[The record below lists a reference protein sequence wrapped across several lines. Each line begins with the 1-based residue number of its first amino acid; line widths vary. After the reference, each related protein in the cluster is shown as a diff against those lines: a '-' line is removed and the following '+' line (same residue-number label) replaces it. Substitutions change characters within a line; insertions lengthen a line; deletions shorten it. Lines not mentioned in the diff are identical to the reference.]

1 MSTPMPAA
9 GPQRRGWIAAVA
21 LAFSTLPL
29 TPLPLHAQPPQKVLR
44 VAFNSAESTLDPARI
59 TDVYS
64 RTITAHIFEA
74 LYGYDPLAR
83 PYRIVP
89 LTAAAMPEVSADF
102 RTWTIRIRPGI
113 FFAGDPAF
121 GGKPRELVAQDYV
134 YAFKRVIDPAL
145 SGGNSGAVI
154 QMGCVGLS
162 ALREDALKNN
172 KPFDYDTPVAGLR
185 ALDRYTLRI
194 ELENPRPRLVESLA
208 DSSYLGAVARE
219 VVAHY
224 GDRVAE
230 HPVGTGPFRLQ
241 QWRRTSLIVLE
252 RNPDFREMLYDAQ
265 PEPDDAQGQE
275 ILARF
280 KGRRL
285 PMVDRVEVA
294 IIEESQPRWLAFLNG
309 QLDGVMTKAGSLP
322 LEFANIAMPGGELAP
337 NLAKRG
343 ITGVRAPNPDIVLT
357 LFNMEDPAL
366 GGLEPARV
374 ALRRAIS
381 LAYDTDREVRIARR
395 GQAVVAHSPLGPFTT
410 GYDPAFRS
418 EMGEFN
424 RPKAKALLDLY
435 GWVDRNG
442 DGWRE
447 QPDGSPLELR
457 MYTQPEQINRT
468 FDELWKK
475 SMDAVGIRMSF
486 VSGQWAAQLKL
497 ARSGQT
503 MLWMLGSSADVPDGQ
518 SALERWYGPQSGS
531 QNLAR
536 FKLPAFD
543 AIYERLQQ
551 LPNGPERDDLF
562 LQAKRL
568 AVAYMPYKVQVH
580 RVGSDLWH
588 PWLTGYRKPLFW
600 NDWWQWVDIDP
611 ALRES
616 MKP

>member
-1 MSTPMPAA
+1 MRAA
-9 GPQRRGWIAAVA
+9 LLAAAAWWRGAVVCAAA
-21 LAFSTLPL
+21 LLAAT
-29 TPLPLHAQPPQKVLR
+29 LPLHAQPPQKVLR

-59 TDVYS
+59 IDVYS

-83 PYRIVP
+83 PYKLRP
-89 LTAAAMPEVSADF
+89 LTAAAMPEASADF
-102 RTWTIRIRPGI
+102 RNWTIRIRPGI

-121 GGKPRELVAQDYV
+121 GDKPRELVAQDYV

-154 QMGCVGLS
+154 QMGCVGLN
-162 ALREDALKNN
+162 ALREQALKGNQ
-172 KPFDYDTPVAGLR
+172 PFDYDTVVPGLR

-219 VVAHY
+219 VVEHY
-224 GDRVAE
+224 GDKVAE
-230 HPVGTGPFRLQ
+230 HPVGTGPFRLL
-241 QWRRTSLIVLE
+241 QWRRTSLVVLE
-252 RNPDFREMLYDAQ
+252 RNPGFREMLYDAQ
-265 PEPDDAQGQE
+265 PAADDAQGQE

-309 QLDGVMTKAGSLP
+309 ELDGVMTTAGSLP
-322 LEFANIAMPGGELAP
+322 LEFANIAMPGGYLAP

-343 ITGVRAPNPDIVLT
+343 ITGVRAPNPDAVLT
-357 LFNMEDPAL
+357 LFNMDDPVV
-366 GGLEPARV
+366 GGLAPERV

-381 LAYDTDREVRIARR
+381 LAYDTEREVRIARR
-395 GQAVVAHSPLGPFTT
+395 GQAIVAYSPLVPHTT
-410 GYDPAFRS
+410 GYEPEFRS

-424 RPKAKALLDLY
+424 RPKANALLDLY
-435 GWVDRNG
+435 GYVDRNG

-457 MYTQPEQINRT
+457 RYTQPEQIYRT

-475 SMDAVGIRMSF
+475 SMDAVGLRVRF
-486 VSGQWAAQLKL
+486 ETGQWAAQLKL
-497 ARSGQT
+497 ARSGKVMMWT
-503 MLWMLGSSADVPDGQ
+503 LGSSADIPDGQ

-543 AIYERLQQ
+543 TIYERLQQ

-562 LQAKRL
+562 MQAKRL
-568 AVAYMPYKVQVH
+568 AVAYMPYKVHVH

-588 PWLTGYRKPLFW
+588 PWLTGYRKPLFCF
-600 NDWWQWVDIDP
+600 DWWQWVDIDP
-611 ALRES
+611 VLRES

>member
-1 MSTPMPAA
+1 MKAA
-9 GPQRRGWIAAVA
+9 LLLVAAAVWRRGVAAAAALLVA
-21 LAFSTLPL
+21 TLPV
-29 TPLPLHAQPPQKVLR
+29 HAQPPPQKVLR

-83 PYRIVP
+83 PYKIRP
-89 LTAAAMPEVSADF
+89 LTAAAMPEVSVDF

-113 FFAGDPAF
+113 FFASDPAF

-134 YAFKRVIDPAL
+134 YTFKRLVDPAL
-145 SGGNSGAVI
+145 TGGLAPTVI
-154 QMGCVGLS
+154 QIGCVGLK
-162 ALREDALKNN
+162 ALRDDALEGR
-172 KPFDYDTPVAGLR
+172 KPFDYDTPIAGLR

-194 ELENPRPRLVESLA
+194 ELEQPRPRLLESLA
-208 DSSYLGAVARE
+208 DSSFLGAVARE

-265 PEPDDAQGQE
+265 PEPDDTQGQE

-285 PMVDRVEVA
+285 PMVDRVEAA

-309 QLDGVMTKAGSLP
+309 ELDGILNKASPLP
-322 LEFANIAMPGGELAP
+322 LEFANTAMPGGELAP
-337 NLAKRG
+337 HLAKQG
-343 ITGVRAPNPDIVLT
+343 ITGVRAPNPDTALT
-357 LFNMEDPAL
+357 LFNMDDPVV
-366 GGLEPARV
+366 GGLQPEKV

-381 LAYDTDREVRIARR
+381 LAYDTDREIRIARR
-395 GQAVVAHSPLGPFTT
+395 DQAVVAQSPVVPHTT

-435 GWVDRNG
+435 GYVDRNG
-442 DGWRE
+442 DGWRD

-475 SMDAVGIRMSF
+475 SMDAVGIRMRF

-497 ARSGQT
+497 ARSGQAMMWT
-503 MLWMLGSSADVPDGQ
+503 LGSTANVPDGQ
-518 SALERWYGPQSGS
+518 DSLERWYGPQSGS

-551 LPNGPERDDLF
+551 LPNGPERDELF

-580 RVGSDLWH
+580 RLGSDLWH